1 MKTKPPARI
10 VFSVVC
16 TLLAAAC
23 SREPVPRAKSA
34 VPAES
39 AVETRSLRW
48 MGHWKGEGRREE
60 LVRQVLEEFA
70 FTHPE
75 IDVSFK
81 FAADVLPIRSQTEM
95 GRYIADMIRENRW
108 DWDVIWFDP
117 LVYRSVAKELG
128 DWNWGEKYLVDF
140 SGIEAVA
147 GRHKE
152 SLMQG
157 PTAHQYTAGVMPG
170 PYIEGFYYA
179 IWYNR
184 ELAEKIGIEV
194 KEEGMTPEDLL
205 DYADQVRAYN
215 LHAEQP
221 VAFLLDYG
229 GAGALRRLFVSL
241 LRSARKDAAAPVGEA
256 DALAR
261 TLVVFEALKERF
273 PSGSVLVRA
282 DLAQIAQSLIHEE
295 ALFFCDATWSYTVFE
310 QVDPEGLKKLHLAQ
324 MPRFRD
330 GVDEVVGGYITTWA
344 VLKGSPGQDEGIELM
359 KYWSRPEIA
368 EEWVR
373 RTKCPSGLVGNLY
386 DPYYGNDGF
395 AKYQRC
401 LEESGFPEVSDPLM
415 FQTELDDGVNW
426 SSMEKIIAELTGEP
440 YLDKEVH

>member
-1 MKTKPPARI
+1 MRTKHPDGI
-10 VFSVVC
+10 VFYVVC
-16 TLLAAAC
+16 ALLAAAC
-23 SREPVPRAKSA
+23 SREPEPA
-34 VPAES
+34 VKPVAPAQS
-39 AVETRSLRW
+39 AVETRPLRW
-48 MGHWKGEGRREE
+48 MGHWKGEGQREE
-60 LVRQVLEEFA
+60 LVRQVLEEFSY
-70 FTHPE
+70 THPQ

-81 FAADVLPIRSQTEM
+81 FAVDVLPQKSQTEM
-95 GRYIADMIRENRW
+95 GIYIAEMIRENRW

-152 SLMQG
+152 HLMQG

-184 ELAEKIGIEV
+184 ELAEKIGIQV

-205 DYADQVRAYN
+205 GYADQVRVYN

-221 VAFLLDYG
+221 VAFLMDYG

-241 LRSARKDAAAPVGEA
+241 LRSARKEASEPVGRA

-273 PSGSVLVRA
+273 PSDGVLVRE
-282 DLAQIAQSLIHEE
+282 DLQQIAQSLIDEE
-295 ALFFCDATWSYTVFE
+295 GLFFCDATWSYTTFD
-310 QVDPEGLKKLHLAQ
+310 QYDPEGLKNLHPAQ

-344 VLKGSPGQDEGIELM
+344 VLKDAPGRDEGVELM

-373 RTKCPSGLVGNLY
+373 RTKCPSGLEGNLY
-386 DPYYGNDGF
+386 DPYYGNDVF
-395 AKYQRC
+395 AKYQRR

-415 FQTELDDGVNW
+415 FQTELDDQVDW
-426 SSMEKIIAELTGEP
+426 SPMEKIIAELTGEP
-440 YLDKEVH
+440 YLNQEVH